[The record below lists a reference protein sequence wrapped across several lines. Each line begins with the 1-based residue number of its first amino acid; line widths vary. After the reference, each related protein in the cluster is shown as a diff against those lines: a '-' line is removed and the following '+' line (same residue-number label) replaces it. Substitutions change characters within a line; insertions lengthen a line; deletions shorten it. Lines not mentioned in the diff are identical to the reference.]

1 MGKNKILSSILAGLS
16 LCLFMGSTTSAI
28 EGNSSVVS
36 PSYFNYDSI
45 SNLNNFEKVDI
56 LDSKYDL
63 SGVNPAVIQAL
74 VRSFD
79 SINSGNLSGE
89 EKNKKLSD
97 MKEFIEDYLKDPS
110 KFENFPVTLDLGPT
124 TLFREE
130 IMFVQEQIGKLKDEQ
145 KAIKD
150 TKMAQTSIDE
160 KVKELQTEI
169 DNLSKW
175 INYSVYNFQSDNY
188 KQTFTNSSKIEVN
201 NENEEEVYTLLTHVY
216 STPDYNE
223 LFKVSVNSDGKFVS
237 DKEIIGDLIEV
248 VKKNLE
254 FENLKVRKLLEKVEM
269 IKNSK
274 IAQIEMDKQIKEV
287 KMEIE
292 SVKAYGLSQEIIL
305 LNLEKDSVSRLR
317 ISQELIQERIKNI
330 DDKINEN
337 VNDLKKF
344 KENSENNKEYVL
356 ENSNFGKTPSYFGY
370 VLQDG
375 DKFGIKVSL
384 DDKNNISID
393 NIVVADKDK
402 VTIDI
407 LTQEQKDTMK
417 KVINEDILKF
427 KNEISKLQSTKTD
440 LEAKNADTKYYFVD
454 SINKELSVLDN
465 NIKNYEMM
473 LSKF

>member
-1 MGKNKILSSILAGLS
+1 MGKSKILSSILAGLS
-16 LCLFMGSTTSAI
+16 LCLFMGSTSSAV
-28 EGNSSVVS
+28 EGVPSSSS
-36 PSYFNYDSI
+36 PTYFNHESI
-45 SNLNNFEKVDI
+45 SDLSNFEKIDI
-56 LDSKYDL
+56 LGDKYDL

-74 VRSFD
+74 VRNFD
-79 SINSGNLSGE
+79 SLNSGSLSDE
-89 EKNKKLSD
+89 EKNKKLGE
-97 MKEFIEDYLKDPS
+97 MKSFLEDYLKDPS

-130 IMFVQEQIGKLKDEQ
+130 IMFVQEQINKLKDEQ
-145 KAIKD
+145 KAIKN
-150 TKMAQTSIDE
+150 TKMAQNSIDE
-160 KVKELQTEI
+160 KVKELQNEI

-175 INYSVYNFQSDNY
+175 INYSVYNFRSDKY
-188 KQTFTNSSKIEVN
+188 RQTFTNSSKIEAN
-201 NENEEEVYTLLTHVY
+201 NEKEEEVYTLLTHVY

-237 DKEIIGDLIEV
+237 DKEISGDLIEV

-254 FENLKVRKLLEKVEM
+254 FENLKVRNLLEKAEM

-305 LNLEKDSVSRLR
+305 LNLEKDSVIRSRV
-317 ISQELIQERIKNI
+317 SQELIQERIKNI
-330 DDKINEN
+330 DAKINEN
-337 VNDLKKF
+337 VNNIKKF

-356 ENSNFGKTPSYFGY
+356 ENSDFGKNPSYFGY

-384 DDKNNISID
+384 DSKNNISID
-393 NIVVADKDK
+393 NIVVDGKDK

-417 KVINEDILKF
+417 RVINEDILKF
-427 KNEISKLQSTKTD
+427 KDKISKLQSTKNI
-440 LEAKNADTKYYFVD
+440 LETKNDDSRYYFVD
-454 SINKELSVLDN
+454 SINKELSVLN
-465 NIKNYEMM
+465 NDIKNYEIM

>member
-28 EGNSSVVS
+28 ESNSSVVS

-56 LDSKYDL
+56 LGSKYDL
-63 SGVNPAVIQAL
+63 SVVNPAVIQAL

-89 EKNKKLSD
+89 EKNKKLSE

-110 KFENFPVTLDLGPT
+110 KFENFPVTLDLGPA
-124 TLFREE
+124 TLLREE

-150 TKMAQTSIDE
+150 TKMVQASIDE
-160 KVKELQTEI
+160 KVKELQVEI

-188 KQTFTNSSKIEVN
+188 KQTFSNSSKTEVN
-201 NENEEEVYTLLTHVY
+201 NEEKVYTLLTHVY
-216 STPDYNE
+216 STPDHSE
-223 LFKVSVNSDGKFVS
+223 LFKVSVNSDGKFTS
-237 DKEIIGDLIEV
+237 EKNIDGDLIEV
-248 VKKNLE
+248 IKKNIE
-254 FENLKVRKLLEKVEM
+254 FENLKVRNLLEKAKM
-269 IKNSK
+269 IENSK
-274 IAQIEMDKQIKEV
+274 IAQVEMDKQIKEV

-305 LNLEKDSVSRLR
+305 LNLEKNIVSNSK
-317 ISQELIQERIKNI
+317 ISNELIQERIKNI
-330 DDKINEN
+330 DDKINAN
-337 VNDLKKF
+337 VNNLKKF

-356 ENSNFGKTPSYFGY
+356 ENSDFGKTSSYFGY

-393 NIVVADKDK
+393 NIVVDDKDK

-407 LTQEQKDTMK
+407 LTQEQKDTIK

-427 KNEISKLQSTKTD
+427 KNKISKLQSTKTD
-440 LEAKNADTKYYFVD
+440 LETKNSDTKYYFVD

-465 NIKNYEMM
+465 DIKNYEMM